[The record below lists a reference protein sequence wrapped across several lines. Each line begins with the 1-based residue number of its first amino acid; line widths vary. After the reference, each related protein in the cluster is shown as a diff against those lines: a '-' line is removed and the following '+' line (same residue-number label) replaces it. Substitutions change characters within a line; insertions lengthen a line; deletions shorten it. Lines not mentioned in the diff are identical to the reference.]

1 MKTTQRYFF
10 GKESKLKSRKLI
22 QQVFTE
28 GKAFSV
34 FPLKVVWLSHN
45 PSQHLQ
51 AGVSVSSR
59 YFKKAVDRNRIKRLM
74 REAYRQNKHQLEES
88 LIQNDKHLSLFII
101 YNAKEAVDFAVVNE
115 CCKKIINRLIKE
127 SNAAH

>member
-1 MKTTQRYFF
+1 MKQNQRYFF

-28 GKAFSV
+28 GKVFSV
-34 FPLKVVWLSHN
+34 FPLKVVWLPHN

-59 YFKKAVDRNRIKRLM
+59 FFKKAVDRNSIKRLM
-74 REAYRQNKHQLEES
+74 REAYRLNKQPLEES
-88 LIQNDKHLSLFII
+88 LIQNDKQVSLFII
-101 YNAKEAVDFAVVNE
+101 YNAKEALDFTVIND
-115 CCKKIINRLIKE
+115 CCKKIIKRLIKE
-127 SNAAH
+127 TNATH

>member
-34 FPLKVVWLSHN
+34 FPLKVVWLFHN

-59 YFKKAVDRNRIKRLM
+59 FFKKAVDRNSIKRLM
-74 REAYRQNKHQLEES
+74 REAYRLNKHQLEES

-101 YNAKEAVDFAVVNE
+101 YNAKEAVDFAVINE
-115 CCKKIINRLIKE
+115 CSKKIINRLIKE
-127 SNAAH
+127 THAVH